1 MNGPPDLVLAGNLLV
16 DDIVLADG
24 TTLLG
29 EPGGAVLHAALA
41 ASLWGCRVGILS
53 VSGSDYPATT
63 LDQLAARGIDLAGVR
78 PLGRPGGRAWLLH
91 EPSARR
97 VIHHLDSPAHAE
109 ISPTPA
115 DLPSTWRSAQGF
127 HIAPMPL
134 ERQLDLA
141 RWLSRGDDPRRPF
154 VSLDPFEIVRD
165 ETAAGWR
172 EPLAQVDALFAGED
186 DLRLSDSP
194 AETLATLAGARLRL
208 LVLKQADRGGVLL
221 DRHAATTHHWNP
233 RVEGIVDVTG
243 AGDAFAGGFLAGWLA
258 TGDIARGLAQGVVS
272 ASLVLEDWGSR
283 GLARATPAAARG
295 RLATWFPELA
305 RGTAREAVAR

>member
-1 MNGPPDLVLAGNLLV
+1 MTAPPDLVLAGNLLV

-53 VSGSDYPATT
+53 VVGSDYPAAA
-63 LDQLAARGIDLAGVR
+63 LDALASRGIDLTGVR
-78 PLGRPGGRAWLLH
+78 PLGGPGGRAWLLH

-97 VIHHLDSPAHAE
+97 VIHHLDSPSHAA

-115 DLPSTWRSAQGF
+115 DLPAAWRAARGI
-127 HIAPMPL
+127 HLAPMPL

-141 RWLSRGDDPRRPF
+141 SSLATASAPTRPF

-165 ETAAGWR
+165 DSADRWR
-172 EPLAQVDALFAGED
+172 EPLARIDALFAGED
-186 DLRLSDSP
+186 DLRLSDS
-194 AETLATLAGARLRL
+194 AAVALGDLAGDRLRL
-208 LVLKQADRGGVLL
+208 LLLKQADRGGMLL
-221 DRHAATTHHWNP
+221 DRHTADTQRWTARAAE
-233 RVEGIVDVTG
+233 VVDVTG

-258 TGDIARGLAQGVVS
+258 TGDISQSLAQGVVS
-272 ASLVLEDWGSR
+272 ASFALEDWGSR
-283 GLARATPAAARG
+283 GLARATPPLARA
-295 RLATWFPELA
+295 RLAEWFPEAA
-305 RGTAREAVAR
+305 RASTREPVTR